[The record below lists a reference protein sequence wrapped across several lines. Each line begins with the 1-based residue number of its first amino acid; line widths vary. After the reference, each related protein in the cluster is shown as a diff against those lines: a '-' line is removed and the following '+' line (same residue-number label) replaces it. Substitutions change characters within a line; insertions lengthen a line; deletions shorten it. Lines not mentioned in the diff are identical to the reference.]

1 MEIMFDSQFLIEG
14 HDLDEDAIHDGILNS
29 AKGDCLLVGGDE
41 EVVNVHYHTDTP
53 WKVLEYAAALGE
65 LNTIIVENMERQAKG
80 LHG

>member
-1 MEIMFDSQFLIEG
+1 M
-14 HDLDEDAIHDGILNS
+14 NS
-29 AKGDCLLVGGDE
+29 AKAIALLVVGDE
-41 EVVNVHYHTDTP
+41 DVVKVHYHTDTP

>member
-1 MEIMFDSQFLIEG
+1 MIQFLIEG

-29 AKGDCLLVGGDE
+29 AKGDCLLVVGDE
-41 EVVNVHYHTDTP
+41 DVVKVHYHTDTL

>member
-1 MEIMFDSQFLIEG
+1 MENKFDTQFLIEG
-14 HDLDEDAIHDGILNS
+14 HDLDEDAIHDGIFV
-29 AKGDCLLVGGDE
+29 K
-41 EVVNVHYHTDTP
+41 VHYHTDTP